1 MAELNLRFSRSS
13 ASSQSGGSELTF
25 GVDVSSQPVFLK
37 AEVKKSV
44 PFARAML
51 ALARVVRLDES
62 FRQKDH
68 TAYQEWVQARYLET
82 LKEEEGQRLEKLKP
96 LMAKKEELDKALKVT
111 QELVGSLSSVD
122 LYPERRKFWNWL
134 RNNNR
139 EAWIVLDPIVSVQP
153 DATFFEAFSVDESVY
168 ARVSLPHDAI
178 SASKEP
184 KLGTTNIDFSI
195 LLEREMARIR
205 SYRSLTLTVGSD
217 SVGVSTG
224 VSETVEKKIDLPES
238 WVRGLVE
245 VQSAFALAP
254 VEMKL
259 ESSLVADILAR
270 LASER
275 ERTGPRS
282 LLFHLV
288 PNTPISIT
296 VEPWGE
302 TFTSAHLY
310 QGPEAKEIR
319 VWGRRRLRVM
329 SDLLVHTQTVSVRL
343 LDSGLPSF
351 WSINLDGIEFTVG
364 LSGWTSQD
372 WAGRARFSAFMPS
385 QQATAEETAK
395 AADLL
400 KENQRLHPDDLV
412 HRMNLKPTDARALL
426 QRLCIAGKA
435 MYDADQKIYRW
446 RELFPQFQLDAPTD
460 AGREERFG
468 VSLVGSVIV
477 ASDRLENGMRTLETT
492 VSQEDRIAEVTIR
505 TDADGRV
512 VYAQCD
518 CSHFRFHKL
527 RQGPCRHIVA
537 SLLV

>member
-13 ASSQSGGSELTF
+13 ASSQTGGSDLTF
-25 GVDVSSQPVFLK
+25 GVDLSSQPVFLK
-37 AEVKKSV
+37 AEVNKSV

-62 FRQKDH
+62 FHQKDH
-68 TAYQEWVQARYLET
+68 TAYQEWVHERYLET
-82 LKEEEGQRLEKLKP
+82 LKEEEGERLEKLKP
-96 LMAKKEELDKALKVT
+96 LMTKKAELEKSIALKNDVVRS
-111 QELVGSLSSVD
+111 LGSLD
-122 LYPERRKFWNWL
+122 LMPERRKFWNWL

-153 DATFFEAFSVDESVY
+153 DATFFEAFSSDESVY
-168 ARVSLPHDAI
+168 GRVRLPHEAI
-178 SASKEP
+178 SPSKEP

-205 SYRSLTLTVGSD
+205 SYRPLTLTVGSD

-224 VSETVEKKIDLPES
+224 VSGTVEKKIDLPES

-245 VQSAFALAP
+245 VQSALALAP
-254 VEMKL
+254 VEMML
-259 ESSLVADILAR
+259 ESSLIADILAR
-270 LASER
+270 LAAQR
-275 ERTGPRS
+275 ERSGPRS
-282 LLFHLV
+282 LLFHLI
-288 PNTPISIT
+288 PDQPISII

-302 TFTSAHLY
+302 TFTSAHIY
-310 QGPEAKEIR
+310 EGSQPKEIR
-319 VWGRRRLRVM
+319 VWGRRRLRVLA
-329 SDLLVHTQTVSVRL
+329 DLLIHTETVSVRL

-395 AADLL
+395 AAELL
-400 KENQRLHPDDLV
+400 KAQQKLQPDDLV
-412 HRMNLKPTDARALL
+412 HQMNLKPTDARALL

-446 RELFPQFQLDAPTD
+446 RELFPQFELDVPTD

-468 VSLVGSVIV
+468 VSLVASVIKV
-477 ASDRLENGMRTLETT
+477 SDRLENDLRTIETT
-492 VSQEDRIAEVTIR
+492 VGQDDKVSEVTIR

-512 VYAQCD
+512 VYAQCT